1 MAGILH
7 RIDPAAPLE
16 GANFVGVQ
24 RAEGSPVGQL
34 FKPDL
39 VTGTLLLWATFFMS
53 LLVYYL
59 LTSWLPTLLNSA
71 GQSMTSVSLIA
82 LMLPIGST
90 IGAIVIGLLMDRHN
104 PHVVLFCSYVLAACF
119 ILMLGFL
126 TGSVVLLVIAVF
138 GAGIGTGGSQIGIN
152 ALSAAYYPTASR
164 ATGVSWANAVGRI
177 GSVVGSLVGGQ
188 LLLIGCGLG
197 AVYSMAAVPALVAA
211 IAIFAKGRAGTRESL
226 AVSFISTRSEA

>member
-1 MAGILH
+1 
-7 RIDPAAPLE
+7 
-16 GANFVGVQ
+16 
-24 RAEGSPVGQL
+24 
-34 FKPDL
+34 
-39 VTGTLLLWATFFMS
+39 
-53 LLVYYL
+53 
-59 LTSWLPTLLNSA
+59 
-71 GQSMTSVSLIA
+71 MTSASLIA

-188 LLLIGCGLG
+188 LLLFGWGLG